1 MLVNVSYNNKDITRK
16 VDALVGKPFTIR
28 ERFQMN
34 GIGSPRLVIAEAS
47 IQINN
52 LLLLDNNRN
61 YCNIEM
67 RPKGIILG
75 FRSLLESYALI
86 IPYYK
91 LVVYKG
97 NSNSYSIHIDAY
109 SVKIETQQNAKVIQI
124 FMTKMLAAK
133 AENLPT
139 RLEDL

>member
-1 MLVNVSYNNKDITRK
+1 
-16 VDALVGKPFTIR
+16 
-28 ERFQMN
+28 
-34 GIGSPRLVIAEAS
+34 
-47 IQINN
+47 
-52 LLLLDNNRN
+52 
-61 YCNIEM
+61 M

-109 SVKIETQQNAKVIQI
+109 SVKIETQQNAKAIQI